1 MIRAKR
7 LSIKSLLLTLLVVL
21 ITVATATAQAL
32 TIQAQALLKD
42 TAVLSIDGKQR
53 MLKVGKRSPE
63 GVLLVSANA
72 KMAVIEVDGQQQQL
86 SLTRLISGNYQA
98 VEKREVA
105 IPIDRANQYLTHG
118 TLNGRRVAVLVDTG
132 ANTVALSSKH
142 ANALGIDYRHG
153 TPARVVTASG
163 ETMSYI
169 IKLRS
174 VAVGGITA
182 SGVDAAVIEGDYP
195 VTVLLGM
202 SYLRHVNMRES
213 DGTLFLQA
221 KY

>member
-1 MIRAKR
+1 M
-7 LSIKSLLLTLLVVL
+7 LLVGL
-21 ITVATATAQAL
+21 ITVATSTAQAL
-32 TIQAQALLKD
+32 SIQAQALLKG

-63 GVLLVSANA
+63 GVLLVSANP
-72 KMAVIEVDGQQQQL
+72 KMALIEIDGRQQQL
-86 SLTRLISGNYQA
+86 SLTRHISGNYQP

-118 TLNGRRVAVLVDTG
+118 ILNGRRISVLVDTG

-142 ANALGIDYRHG
+142 ANALGISYHHG
-153 TPARVVTASG
+153 TPARVTTASG

-169 IKLRS
+169 IKLHS
-174 VAVGGITA
+174 VTVGEITA

-195 VTVLLGM
+195 RTVLLGM
-202 SYLRHVNMRES
+202 SYLKHVNLRENN
-213 DGTLFLQA
+213 GTLFLRA

>member
-1 MIRAKR
+1 MIRTKR
-7 LSIKSLLLTLLVVL
+7 LSITTALLILLTTL
-21 ITVATATAQAL
+21 VATTAQAL
-32 TIQAQALLKD
+32 TIQAQALLKN

-53 MLKVGKRSPE
+53 MLTIGKRSPE
-63 GVLLVSANA
+63 GVLLVSANS

-86 SLTRLISGNYQA
+86 SLTRQISGNYQT

-105 IPIDRANQYLTHG
+105 IPIDRANQYLTHA
-118 TLNGRRVAVLVDTG
+118 TLNSRRISVLVDTG
-132 ANTVALSSKH
+132 ANTVALSSRH
-142 ANALGIDYRHG
+142 ADALGIRYREG
-153 TPARVVTASG
+153 IPSRVVTASG
-163 ETMSYI
+163 QALSYL

-174 VAVGGITA
+174 VEVGGISA
-182 SGVDAAVIEGDYP
+182 SGVDAVVIEGDYP

-213 DGTLFLQA
+213 NGTLFLQA